1 MQERAQPT
9 HATRTRGGGGETRR
23 QVRGTC
29 PERPLVAHVVGILDS
44 SPAVHLM
51 VTVQPHLMS
60 TNISSL
66 SPLSLFPHNT
76 FTAPQPSQPLA
87 PALLAQESAA
97 SGKGSVE
104 AADHPHVQYDA
115 SLLQPLRDWRGT
127 APGC

>member
-9 HATRTRGGGGETRR
+9 HATRTRGGGEETRR

-66 SPLSLFPHNT
+66 SPLPFPQHN
-76 FTAPQPSQPLA
+76 FHSPSAQPAPRSGVASARVSSQR
-87 PALLAQESAA
+87 
-97 SGKGSVE
+97 KGSVE
-104 AADHPHVQYDA
+104 AADHPHVQYDS